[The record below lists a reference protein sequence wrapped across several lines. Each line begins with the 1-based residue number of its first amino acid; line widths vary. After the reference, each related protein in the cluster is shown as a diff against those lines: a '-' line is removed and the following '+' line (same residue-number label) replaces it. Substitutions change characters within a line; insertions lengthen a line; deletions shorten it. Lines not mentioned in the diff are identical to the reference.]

1 MFESHHGLV
10 LIMPLV
16 ILLVVLYLVYKL
28 ISYTRGMRNEAFENA
43 VATRPYDIGSF
54 LAARIEYDNFYQ
66 SEGKQLCKTA
76 AGAEEPLCS
85 LYGGV
90 VGPAYSYSPPVLVT
104 GGFAATNGGVTNAPV
119 TKAGLAD
126 ETFAPITVETS
137 PTFQLDS
144 ATFTYYRAAP
154 SKAGNDRP
162 PSFRTADEWQT
173 KTDVERFID
182 ERLGIYRGSA
192 GSGTS
197 TTVTAADYIPYIT
210 IGGLNYKVAKD
221 FGSGTQDVLAVSK
234 QDATSRRPIVLYVAC
249 GIRAPS
255 TYKQAGIINDAKLF
269 ELMLAADSQNKLDGD
284 LSAAAA
290 AVVGAGSASAAA
302 AAGTAANLQLPPLR
316 YVEDAWIK
324 NAALFKQMFE
334 AVKNPART
342 ITNYFNGT
350 NIANT
355 NNTYVNTLQKFVEL
369 DRRILKGT
377 RPAGYKFLIP
387 NAYDPAL
394 QLFDDNYEP
403 PADPAKHMKCYDL
416 TAQESSLVNYFR
428 RGRGNVENPGV
439 SAEQLAS
446 KVQAAICASYGY
458 YTAATAEGVC
468 NCTGCCIP
476 VAYKPRDGRAAAAA
490 PASRRGA
497 AAADEAT
504 EEILSKVDNCVH
516 IAQPFQ
522 IKRPCPIIRLAPTCG
537 GGAAGLQTEE
547 GFVGVPS
554 AASPILIGQSELVQ
568 MPTNYGLT
576 HGFSEVRNLVAA
588 TKGVRI
594 GGRDM
599 NM

>member
-1 MFESHHGLV
+1 MFESHHGLS

-16 ILLVVLYLVYKL
+16 ILLAVLYLVYKL

-54 LAARIEYDNFYQ
+54 LAARTEYDNFYQ
-66 SEGKQLCKTA
+66 SEGKQLCKAA

-90 VGPAYSYSPPVLVT
+90 IGPAYSYSPPAL
-104 GGFAATNGGVTNAPV
+104 AATAN
-119 TKAGLAD
+119 LSD

-137 PTFQLDS
+137 PAFQLES
-144 ATFTYYRAAP
+144 GVFTYYRAVP
-154 SKAGNDRP
+154 VRAGNDRP

-182 ERLGIYRGSA
+182 ERLGIYRASA
-192 GSGTS
+192 GSGTA
-197 TTVTAADYIPYIT
+197 VTAADYITYIT
-210 IGGLNYKVAKD
+210 IGGLNYKVVKD

-255 TYKQAGIINDAKLF
+255 TYRQAGVINDTKLF
-269 ELMLAADSQNKLDGD
+269 ELMVTADSQNKLDGD

-290 AVVGAGSASAAA
+290 AAVGAVAGSASAAA
-302 AAGTAANLQLPPLR
+302 PAGTAANLQLPPLR

-324 NAALFKQMFE
+324 NAALFKQMFDTI
-334 AVKNPART
+334 KTPART
-342 ITNYFNGT
+342 IANYFNGT

-369 DRRILKGT
+369 DRRILRAAGPT
-377 RPAGYKFLIP
+377 GRPQAGYKFLIP

-403 PADPAKHMKCYDL
+403 PAEPAKHMKCYDL
-416 TAQESSLVNYFR
+416 TAQENSLVNYFR

-439 SAEQLAS
+439 SPEQLAS

-476 VAYKPRDGRAAAAA
+476 VAYKPRDGRAAA

-497 AAADEAT
+497 AAAADEAS

-522 IKRPCPIIRLAPTCG
+522 ILRPGPIIRLAPTCG

-547 GFVGVPS
+547 GFVG
-554 AASPILIGQSELVQ
+554 QSEIVQ
-568 MPTNYGLT
+568 MPANYGLT
-576 HGFSEVRNLVAA
+576 RGFSDIRNLVAA
-588 TKGVRI
+588 TKGAII